1 MRQEA
6 GPAAGTAQGHP
17 EDGLGVLA
25 GLRVAGVVA
34 QHAVGRDHVIDVVRA
49 LLAAFDLPRDQMRDV
64 QQGLGQ
70 HVQREV
76 QTGEEAAVAPLAGIA
91 ALGTGTA
98 RVAAAVMT
106 VAALF
111 AGLLSGLFGQGRG
124 SGAALAVDAAGKKA
138 AFASLL
144 AVDAA
149 AGLHAAA
156 AQAAL
161 AAHVT
166 GPVAAAR
173 HAVAQRAV
181 DEAFQIQ
188 PFGAGLAH
196 GADLVDGEL
205 ARQDDAAGAQVPGG
219 LQALRMRDVG
229 QGGEVDLALETGL
242 PRQIQHGQILH
253 DDAVGAHLTGQA
265 MEETVGRRGLLRLD
279 QHVHGHID
287 AGLFLVGQVGEARK
301 VGKAEVLGLHAGRKV
316 LQAQVHGVGAGG
328 QGRGEALG
336 VTGRGQDLRAFRGG
350 QDDVTHA

>member
-1 MRQEA
+1 
-6 GPAAGTAQGHP
+6 
-17 EDGLGVLA
+17 
-25 GLRVAGVVA
+25 
-34 QHAVGRDHVIDVVRA
+34 
-49 LLAAFDLPRDQMRDV
+49 MRDV

-70 HVQREV
+70 HVQRKV
-76 QTGEEAAVAPLAGIA
+76 QTGEEAAVAPLAGVA
-91 ALGTGTA
+91 ALGPGTA
-98 RVAAAVMT
+98 HVAAAVTT

-111 AGLLSGLFGQGRG
+111 AGLLFGLFGHGRG
-124 SGAALAVDAAGKKA
+124 SGAALTVDAAT
-138 AFASLL
+138 
-144 AVDAA
+144 
-149 AGLHAAA
+149 GLHAAA

-161 AAHVT
+161 AAHVA
-166 GPVAAAR
+166 GPVAAPR

-188 PFGAGLAH
+188 PFGTGLAH

-205 ARQDDAAGAQVPGG
+205 ARQDDAAGAQVLGG
-219 LQALRMRDVG
+219 LQALRVRDVG

-253 DDAVGAHLTGQA
+253 DDAVGAHLPGQT
-265 MEETVGRRGLLRLD
+265 MDETVGRRGLLRLD

-301 VGKAEVLGLHAGRKV
+301 VGKAEVLGLHAGREV
-316 LQAQVHGVGAGG
+316 LQAKVHGVGAGG

-336 VTGRGQDLRAFRGG
+336 VTGRGQDLRAFRGRGG